1 MGDSTQCNSK
11 YDQEMRCE
19 LKKGHKDEH
28 KFTKYWTDD
37 DD

>member
-1 MGDSTQCNSK
+1 MKEQCHSE

-19 LKKGHKDEH
+19 KRKGHKDEH

-37 DD
+37 